1 MYKITL
7 IKMLQIVHNDKN
19 HETLSLDLSSKI
31 RGKLRVGN
39 S

>member
-1 MYKITL
+1 MYKIAL

-19 HETLSLDLSSKI
+19 HETLSLNLS
-31 RGKLRVGN
+31 RELRVRLQVGD